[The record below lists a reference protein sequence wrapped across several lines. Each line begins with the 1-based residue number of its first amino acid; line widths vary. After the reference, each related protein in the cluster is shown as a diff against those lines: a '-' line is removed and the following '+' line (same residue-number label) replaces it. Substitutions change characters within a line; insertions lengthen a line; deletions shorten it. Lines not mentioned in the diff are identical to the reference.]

1 MQSRDEILIKIGEL
15 EAQKHVM
22 LSLKAAKPSKKLIDK
37 FRELDQSL
45 ATSNSNLSDFANDT
59 EQLRQQCLISRIQA
73 KVDNTNGDTSECQKY
88 AEATGNAEHSVGSN
102 TELFACVKDLDF
114 QVNSFDKKQK
124 ALNET
129 VTLINNQIDVLQERL
144 ALKSVKMTH
153 LAREALH
160 VADTQ
165 DQLDSNWL
173 SFSFSSSHKE
183 VETSQ
188 SSRQSSFSVSVDVSA
203 RMWGVSSSYSSS
215 KSESRF
221 SNRMNSA
228 DTLVEGQ
235 LLRVSIQRPWFRP
248 SLFKSHQYEI
258 RVCLL
263 YVHVCIHGCMCL
275 CVTVCFTVT
284 MYFSFSFRT
293 TKRLK
298 SLLDQITRS
307 SIFRVRLQVM
317 NTCFLSMLLGC
328 SCQEMSLLSTK
339 ALMLLQLDML
349 CTGHRSSV

>member
-1 MQSRDEILIKIGEL
+1 MYRDEAEQKLQEEEMQSRDEILVKIGEL
-15 EAQKHVM
+15 EAQKRVM
-22 LSLKAAKPSKKLIDK
+22 LALQAAKPSKRLIEK

-45 ATSNSNLSDFANDT
+45 ATLNSNLSDFANTT
-59 EQLRQQCLISRIQA
+59 ENLRQQCLISRIQA
-73 KVDNTNGDTSECQKY
+73 KVNKTNGDTSECEKY
-88 AEATGNAEHSVGSN
+88 AEATGNAEDSVGSN

-129 VTLINNQIDVLQERL
+129 VTLINNQIAVLEERL
-144 ALKSVKMTH
+144 ALKGVKMSH

-173 SFSFSSSHKE
+173 SFSFSSSHKA

-188 SSRQSSFSVSVDVSA
+188 SNRQSSYSVSVDVSS
-203 RMWGVSSSYSSS
+203 RMYGVSSSYSSS
-215 KSESRF
+215 KSESSF

-263 YVHVCIHGCMCL
+263 HVRMCVHACVCL

-284 MYFSFSFRT
+284 STPPFLLEQYTS
-293 TKRLK
+293 K
-298 SLLDQITRS
+298 SLS
-307 SIFRVRLQVM
+307 W
-317 NTCFLSMLLGC
+317 
-328 SCQEMSLLSTK
+328 TK
-339 ALMLLQLDML
+339 L
-349 CTGHRSSV
+349 